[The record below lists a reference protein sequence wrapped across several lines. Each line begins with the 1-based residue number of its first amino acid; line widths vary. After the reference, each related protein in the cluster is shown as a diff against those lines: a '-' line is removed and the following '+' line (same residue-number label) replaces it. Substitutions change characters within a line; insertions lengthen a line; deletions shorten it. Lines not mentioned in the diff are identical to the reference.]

1 MGCGR
6 IFGLVMLFIILAV
19 SLLLTKSLAEDLQI
33 PPWVKNNA
41 KWWSEG
47 QIGDNDFV
55 KGIQYLIQTGIMK
68 IPQTHS
74 GYGSSQQIPSWIKNN
89 AGWWANGT
97 ITDNDFVNGIQY
109 LIQENIIQI
118 KIDQVMVLSSS
129 AFENNGTIPSVYT
142 CDGSGISPPLKI
154 TNVPKNTQSLAL
166 IVEDPDAPSGTVT
179 HWIVW
184 NIPPQKSQFAEG
196 EKIDFPQGITVT
208 GTTGYKGPCPPSGTH
223 RYFFKLYALDTMLDL
238 VDGSTKDNLVQVM
251 DGRILEQAILM
262 GKYSRSN

>member
-1 MGCGR
+1 MVYGR
-6 IFGLVMLFIILAV
+6 IFGLVMLFTIFAA
-19 SLLLTKSLAEDLQI
+19 SLFLMKSFAEEMQI

-55 KGIQYLIQTGIMK
+55 NGIQYLIQKGIMK
-68 IPQTHS
+68 VPQTQS

-89 AGWWANGT
+89 AGLWANCT
-97 ITDNDFVNGIQY
+97 ITDDDFVKGIQY

-118 KIDQVMVLSSS
+118 KSEQIMVLSSS

-142 CDGSGISPPLKI
+142 CDGSGISPPLEI
-154 TNVPKNTQSLAL
+154 SNTPKNTQSLAL

-184 NIPPQKSQFAEG
+184 NIPPQKSQFVEG
-196 EKIDFPQGITVT
+196 EKISYPQGITIF
-208 GTTGYKGPCPPSGTH
+208 GKTGYGGPCPPSGTH
-223 RYFFKLYALDTMLDL
+223 RYFFKLYALDTVLDL
-238 VDGSTKDNLVQVM
+238 GDGSTKDNLVQAM
-251 DGRILEQAILM
+251 SGHILEQATLM
-262 GKYSRSN
+262 GKYSRS

>member
-1 MGCGR
+1 MKYR
-6 IFGLVMLFIILAV
+6 QILILAILFTIFAV
-19 SLLLTKSLAEDLQI
+19 TLFSAKSFAQELQI

-55 KGIQYLIQTGIMK
+55 NGIQYMIQSGIMK
-68 IPQTHS
+68 IPQTQQ
-74 GYGSSQQIPSWIKNN
+74 GYGSSQQIPGWIKNN

-97 ITDNDFVNGIQY
+97 ITDNDFVKGIQY

-118 KIDQVMVLSSS
+118 KTVQSMILSSS

-142 CDGSGISPPLKI
+142 CDGSGISPPLAI
-154 TNVPKNTQSLAL
+154 TNVPKNAQSLAL

-196 EKIDFPQGITVT
+196 EKIELPQGITFT
-208 GTTGYKGPCPPSGTH
+208 GTTGYKGPCPPYGTH
-223 RYFFKLYALDTMLDL
+223 RYFFKLYALDTVLEL
-238 VDGSTKDNLVQVM
+238 VDGSTKDNLIQAMNGHV
-251 DGRILEQAILM
+251 LEQSILM
-262 GKYSRSN
+262 GKYSRT